1 MRYSAHLPLIDID
14 GAGWPPGRLRDYAAA
29 ARQLGF
35 ASLGANDHLVFS
47 RPWLD
52 GIVALAGVIDASGPL
67 RLATTVALPVL
78 RGAAVL
84 AKTAAALDLMSDGRF
99 VLGIGPGSSSADY
112 ELAGVPFEQRWAR
125 FDEAT
130 RFLRRTLREADPVLQ
145 PAPGRLDGPP
155 IWVASWGSP
164 AGLRRA
170 ARLGD
175 GWLGSAYNVT
185 PEQAT
190 AARATL
196 AGLRGDLTGFDCVL
210 ATMWMFITEDPLHR
224 DEHLSR
230 LSSMLNRPVEYLAPR
245 VLIGSV
251 EHCATLLTGYARAGI
266 DEIFLWPVDDPENQ
280 LARFIEQVAPLVDVR
295 SSEVLGGQS

>member
-1 MRYSAHLPLIDID
+1 MRYGAHLPLIDID

-52 GIVALAGVIDASGPL
+52 GIVALASVIEASGPL

-78 RGAAVL
+78 RGAPAL
-84 AKTAAALDLMSDGRF
+84 AKTAAALDLLSGGRF
-99 VLGIGPGSSSADY
+99 VLGIGPGSSAADY
-112 ELAGVPFEQRWAR
+112 EIAGVPFEQRWAR
-125 FDEAT
+125 FDESA
-130 RFLRRTLREADPVLQ
+130 RFLRHTLRAADPALR
-145 PAPGRLDGPP
+145 PAPGRPGGPP

-185 PEQAT
+185 PAQAA
-190 AARATL
+190 AARETL
-196 AGLRGDLTGFDCVL
+196 AGIRGDLTGFDCVL
-210 ATMWMFITEDPLHR
+210 ATMWTYITDDPHRR

-251 EHCATLLTGYARAGI
+251 EHCAALLTGYARAGI
-266 DEIFLWPVDDPENQ
+266 DEIFLWPIDDLEDQLTRFTQEVAPIVDDVP
-280 LARFIEQVAPLVDVR
+280 A
-295 SSEVLGGQS
+295 

>member
-1 MRYSAHLPLIDID
+1 MRYSAHLPLIDVD

-29 ARQLGF
+29 AHQLGF

-52 GIVALAGVIDASGPL
+52 GIVALAAVIEASGSL

-78 RGAAVL
+78 RGAAAL
-84 AKTAAALDLMSDGRF
+84 AKTAAALDLLSGGRF
-99 VLGIGPGSSSADY
+99 VLGIGPGSSAADY

-125 FDEAT
+125 FGDSV
-130 RFLRRTLREADPVLQ
+130 RFLRRTLREQDPTLR
-145 PAPGRLDGPP
+145 PAPGRPDGPP

-175 GWLGSAYNVT
+175 GWLGSAYNLT
-185 PEQAT
+185 PAQAA
-190 AARATL
+190 AARETL
-196 AGLRGDLTGFDCVL
+196 ATVRGDLTGFDCVL
-210 ATMWMFITEDPLHR
+210 ATMWTYITDDPRRR

-251 EHCATLLTGYARAGI
+251 EHCARLLTGYANAGI
-266 DEIFLWPVDDPENQ
+266 DEIFLWPVDDLEDQ
-280 LARFIEQVAPLVDVR
+280 LARFTHEVVPLVGDVAA
-295 SSEVLGGQS
+295 